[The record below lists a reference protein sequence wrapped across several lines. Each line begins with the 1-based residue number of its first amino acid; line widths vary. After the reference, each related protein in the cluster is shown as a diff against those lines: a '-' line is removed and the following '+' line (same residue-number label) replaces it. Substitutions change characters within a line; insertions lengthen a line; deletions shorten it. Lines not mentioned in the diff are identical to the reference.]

1 MNKKGFTLAELMG
14 VVIILGVIL
23 TITLPTVDK
32 IIKNSKETAYNTQIA
47 SITKAASDWALQ
59 NTKLLPDNDGES
71 IVIYL
76 GTLKQNGSVSVNIE
90 NPKTGAVMSN
100 STSITITKVGNSYTY
115 LVNVIDLTTT
125 EDSNAPLLIISGD
138 LVDYVEVSQSGTT
151 YTIPSATAT
160 TSSGIAIDSSNI
172 TYTITKNGVTVS
184 NVDTT
189 KLGTY
194 EIHYTVTNDN
204 HTGNYQKTVIV
215 RDTTAPVLHVGDN
228 IVCAINGLPTDL
240 TSGVTVTDNSGE
252 VITPIVRST
261 ISKLE
266 GTYYIYY
273 TATDSS
279 VNSITKRKEVTVLS
293 SIGAIVLAKFPYL
306 ELGSNGCKTNTS
318 GTNYTYMGG
327 CYLAGKRTDNY
338 VWYSGFVWR
347 IMGIN
352 SDNSVR
358 MITEE
363 NETAIP
369 YDNDSSLF
377 KGSNAEDWLN
387 NYFYSHLKNTSII
400 INGNWCERG
409 TNYITTS
416 STANSTTCVGTTIN
430 DKIGLISLDEY
441 NLASAAS
448 SYLINFQYC
457 RTLTPADSYNAWVVN
472 HYGNAYRSCYPYG
485 LRPVINVNS
494 ASSITKG
501 IGTLSDNYIL
511 EETKETNVTGNL
523 NDIATSGE
531 YVTLANKTYRVVS
544 IDSSG
549 NTKLILDGY
558 YEETAGTN
566 YTMAYGSTNTFD
578 TTTTTGIGYK
588 LNNDVLNYL
597 ISSSD
602 TTNRNKLV
610 TYNWY
615 QNVFDY
621 GNSYTVSLNETSPTR
636 TISAKVGLIRIGE
649 MLSSQSLTILNKN
662 NTSLNQNYAAT
673 YWTMT
678 PFIVNYVAW
687 IVHSTGDAYSI
698 DVSDTSALR
707 PVIVVNSSV
716 TITSGNGLPNN
727 PYQI

>member
-1 MNKKGFTLAELMG
+1 MNKKGFTLVELLG
-14 VVIILGVIL
+14 VIVILGVIASL
-23 TITLPTVDK
+23 TVPTITG
-32 IIKNSKETAYNTQIA
+32 IIKNNKEKTYNAQVNTIIDAAKNWSINNTDYLSETNDLYVDISAFSRLGYLENDSLIDPMDNSAITGCVKISYASNYSQYEYDFSK
-47 SITKAASDWALQ
+47 D
-59 NTKLLPDNDGES
+59 
-71 IVIYL
+71 
-76 GTLKQNGSVSVNIE
+76 
-90 NPKTGAVMSN
+90 
-100 STSITITKVGNSYTY
+100 YTNCTN
-115 LVNVIDLTTT
+115 L
-125 EDSNAPLLIISGD
+125 
-138 LVDYVEVSQSGTT
+138 
-151 YTIPSATAT
+151 YTI
-160 TSSGIAIDSSNI
+160 
-172 TYTITKNGVTVS
+172 
-184 NVDTT
+184 
-189 KLGTY
+189 Y
-194 EIHYTVTNDN
+194 ELV
-204 HTGNYQKTVIV
+204 
-215 RDTTAPVLHVGDN
+215 
-228 IVCAINGLPTDL
+228 
-240 TSGVTVTDNSGE
+240 
-252 VITPIVRST
+252 
-261 ISKLE
+261 
-266 GTYYIYY
+266 
-273 TATDSS
+273 
-279 VNSITKRKEVTVLS
+279 VN
-293 SIGAIVLAKFPYL
+293 KFPYL
-306 ELGSNGCKTNTS
+306 EVGTDGCATNTS
-318 GTNYTYMGG
+318 GTNYSYMGG
-327 CYLAGKRTDNY
+327 CYLAGTHTDNY

-352 SDNSVR
+352 NDYSVR

-363 NETAIP
+363 DETTIP
-369 YDNDSSLF
+369 YNAENTTTF
-377 KGSNAEDWLN
+377 KGSYAEDWLN

>member
-1 MNKKGFTLAELMG
+1 MNKKGFTLAEL
-14 VVIILGVIL
+14 LGVIAIL
-23 TITLPTVDK
+23 AIIALIALPSVTNL
-32 IIKNSKETAYNTQIA
+32 IATNKEKAYNTQISEIKSGMA
-47 SITKAASDWALQ
+47 SFVANQQITIPS
-59 NTKLLPDNDGES
+59 
-71 IVIYL
+71 
-76 GTLKQNGSVSVNIE
+76 GSVIKITLYQLASEGYIDLAIN
-90 NPKTGAVMSN
+90 NPKTGNNFPIDTLLTIANNGNNFTYTVDESVGTKVY
-100 STSITITKVGNSYTY
+100 STSELKKIGTLSLTKDI
-115 LVNVIDLTTT
+115 VNTATSDLTIYMKNSSTT
-125 EDSNAPLLIISGD
+125 VTTINNTSYISYSMTDSN
-138 LVDYVEVSQSGTT
+138 
-151 YTIPSATAT
+151 
-160 TSSGIAIDSSNI
+160 NI
-172 TYTITKNGVTVS
+172 TMSVYLN
-184 NVDTT
+184 
-189 KLGTY
+189 LL
-194 EIHYTVTNDN
+194 DN
-204 HTGNYQKTVIV
+204 NSIYSTVI
-215 RDTTAPVLHVGDN
+215 N
-228 IVCAINGLPTDL
+228 
-240 TSGVTVTDNSGE
+240 
-252 VITPIVRST
+252 
-261 ISKLE
+261 
-266 GTYYIYY
+266 
-273 TATDSS
+273 
-279 VNSITKRKEVTVLS
+279 
-293 SIGAIVLAKFPYL
+293 KFPYL
-306 ELGSNGCKTNTS
+306 VLGSNGCATNTS
-318 GTNYTYMGG
+318 GTNYSYMGG
-327 CYLAGKRTDNY
+327 CYLAGKHTDNY
-338 VWYSGFVWR
+338 IWYSGFVWR

-352 SDNSVR
+352 NDYSVR

-363 NETAIP
+363 DETTIP
-369 YDNDSSLF
+369 YNAENTTTF
-377 KGSNAEDWLN
+377 KGSYAEDWLN

-448 SYLINFQYC
+448 SYLINFQYF